1 MRHVGFLLCTTYIN
15 LGNRIDL
22 QAAVKKRLNSSVHLN
37 RRRRIIA
44 NMDKK
49 SYMDG
54 GRMIKSEAKS
64 NYQTDSEMKRELDDY
79 TLTKSINYVR

>member
-1 MRHVGFLLCTTYIN
+1 
-15 LGNRIDL
+15 
-22 QAAVKKRLNSSVHLN
+22 
-37 RRRRIIA
+37 
-44 NMDKK
+44 MDKK

>member
-1 MRHVGFLLCTTYIN
+1 MKINETSRFSSLPYI
-15 LGNRIDL
+15 GNRIDL
-22 QAAVKKRLNSSVHLN
+22 QAVVNRSLNSSAHLY
-37 RRRRIIA
+37 RWIRIIA